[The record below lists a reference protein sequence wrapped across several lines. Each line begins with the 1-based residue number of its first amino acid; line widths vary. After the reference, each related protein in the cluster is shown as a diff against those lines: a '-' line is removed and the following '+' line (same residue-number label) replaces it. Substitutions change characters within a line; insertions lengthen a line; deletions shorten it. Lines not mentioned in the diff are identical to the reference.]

1 MRRKNLVIALALAMG
16 AGLTGCGPSRV
27 ASVSGL
33 NGVLGNDLLSARGA
47 TRDDQRKIDATLER
61 GIAAGVWNRPR

>member
-1 MRRKNLVIALALAMG
+1 MRRKNLAIASMLVMAA
-16 AGLTGCGPSRV
+16 ALTGCGPSRV

-33 NGVLGNDLLSARGA
+33 NGVLGNELLSARGA
-47 TRDDQRKIDATLER
+47 TRDDQRKIDTTLER